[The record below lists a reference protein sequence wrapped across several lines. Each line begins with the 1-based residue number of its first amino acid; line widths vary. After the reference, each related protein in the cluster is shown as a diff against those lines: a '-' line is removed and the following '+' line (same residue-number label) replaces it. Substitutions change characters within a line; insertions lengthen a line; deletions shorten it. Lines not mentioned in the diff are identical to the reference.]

1 MGMLHGEFGTDEFFD
16 HKGIAA
22 LDISVEFTS
31 SGTAFIR
38 LMGNESAGKYRVE
51 GQRIIVE
58 MPNQNSVFTI
68 VDDDT
73 LSTSLPYGQV
83 VLKRKH

>member
-1 MGMLHGEFGTDEFFD
+1 MEVSIEF
-16 HKGIAA
+16 
-22 LDISVEFTS
+22 SS

-38 LMGNESAGKYRVE
+38 VLGNEGAGKYRVE

-58 MPNQNSVFTI
+58 MPNASSVFTI

-73 LSTSLPYGQV
+73 LTTSTSLGNV
-83 VLKRKH
+83 VLKKKT